1 MCGFYTVTLAT
12 YRRLVRRKR
21 AKARRT
27 WWLHRKG
34 DIKLSQPRLKQLKA
48 TLAQHHSRDLVF
60 LNHIQIAMD
69 PDWNGPWKCVT
80 CSKINGKKA
89 AFCDRCGDTWEH
101 GLPHDTQ
108 PKADASQ
115 TTWTYHRWKD
125 WETGAHNTWE
135 QSSASS
141 RSSSRRLRD
150 QTKTGPRRRKP
161 RTKAAGSKAKGR
173 GKGKQGPPGDGQ
185 PGLRPLPPPPAPPPW
200 PTLDHA
206 TALASNTTTVSPD
219 PGTATLTQQQQTE
232 NREIARLLREAYPD
246 AQTRPAEA
254 TAAIER
260 AEQGIKK
267 NVTKSLHSATK
278 ALDRAQKLLA
288 ETSDARRVHRNSWLA
303 HLTESIKTWETQLET
318 YRKHGAALQE
328 MALKA
333 RADIAAARADIQR
346 LSTQETDGQ
355 AALAAVPVPLAE
367 EGHQEDVVD
376 SEEEKLRL
384 QLQSILQTCAGS
396 LGVTATS
403 PADVQTIISDEERE
417 ERGTNKRP
425 RSVEPGVSQP
435 GQAAK

>member
-1 MCGFYTVTLAT
+1 MDFRTT
-12 YRRLVRRKR
+12 RRQRPMPRRPHGHTIDGKTGKQVRTTPGNSPLLHQGAHPDASEIKPSQVPVVASQEPRHKVPSPKGE
-21 AKARRT
+21 AKANKDLLET
-27 WWLHRKG
+27 DSKVCDHC
-34 DIKLSQPRLKQLKA
+34 RLR
-48 TLAQHHSRDLVF
+48 QHHHLGPLWIMRQRWPPIP
-60 LNHIQIAMD
+60 IQ
-69 PDWNGPWKCVT
+69 
-80 CSKINGKKA
+80 S
-89 AFCDRCGDTWEH
+89 
-101 GLPHDTQ
+101 LLQ
-108 PKADASQ
+108 
-115 TTWTYHRWKD
+115 
-125 WETGAHNTWE
+125 
-135 QSSASS
+135 
-141 RSSSRRLRD
+141 
-150 QTKTGPRRRKP
+150 
-161 RTKAAGSKAKGR
+161 
-173 GKGKQGPPGDGQ
+173 
-185 PGLRPLPPPPAPPPW
+185 
-200 PTLDHA
+200 
-206 TALASNTTTVSPD
+206 D
-219 PGTATLTQQQQTE
+219 PGTAALTQQQQTE

-346 LSTQETDGQ
+346 LSSQESDGQ
-355 AALAAVPVPLAE
+355 AALAAVPAPLAE

-396 LGVTATS
+396 IGVTATS

-425 RSVEPGVSQP
+425 RSVEPGAPQP